1 MSGRQFG
8 GCGLKGIGT
17 RGGGSSDG
25 FRKRK
30 GLRGKGK
37 QSALAERCPVP
48 RIPYVVQPQA
58 ARAAVPECFFA
69 AFKLGQRKSKFKR
82 QFQRTPTD
90 FRPALKTWV
99 KVRGQK
105 TSSQTRANNQS
116 QQAAARI
123 GVDVPTHGDNKNSPQ
138 RLFAS

>member
-48 RIPYVVQPQA
+48 RIPYVVQSQA
-58 ARAAVPECFFA
+58 AQPPFLTASPPLSNSGNAKANSSDSSKELPPISDRSYRP
-69 AFKLGQRKSKFKR
+69 GSKFEVNR
-82 QFQRTPTD
+82 RRHRPGRTI
-90 FRPALKTWV
+90 
-99 KVRGQK
+99 
-105 TSSQTRANNQS
+105 RANKLPPFLVTLAPS
-116 QQAAARI
+116 TRQA
-123 GVDVPTHGDNKNSPQ
+123 V
-138 RLFAS
+138 